1 MSPTILFIWIASAR
15 KGADIIFL
23 GGGNMEDKDIK
34 QVLAVNYLL
43 SLGHKGTS
51 GLECWIHEEH
61 AQTIVYTDDIKY

>member
-1 MSPTILFIWIASAR
+1 
-15 KGADIIFL
+15 
-23 GGGNMEDKDIK
+23 MEGKDIK

-61 AQTIVYTDDIKY
+61 IHRQLSILMTLNTN